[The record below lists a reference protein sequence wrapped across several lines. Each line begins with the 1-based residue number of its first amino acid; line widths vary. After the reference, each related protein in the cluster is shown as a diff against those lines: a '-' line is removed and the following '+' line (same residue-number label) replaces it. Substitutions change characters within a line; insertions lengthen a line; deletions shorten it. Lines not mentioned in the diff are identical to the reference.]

1 MSSIYFV
8 PSWFVGTSA
17 ILEFFFFTIALII
30 SFYANKIYTLT
41 KQKEHKFFSIGF
53 LLISLSYLVLL
64 FLNLF
69 FLTKRNNRIF
79 IVEINQ
85 IISLTNLI
93 FFLYSVLFIMGLV
106 TLVYMAFELKN
117 AKLYVLL
124 TLLGIVPIL
133 FSTSR
138 NWLLYPISAVFL
150 LFLSIY
156 FLERYY
162 ETGKTKTLISF
173 IAFVLLL
180 LTRVEFVF
188 ASKNLPFFLF
198 EKCDMHFIIAHLIES
213 IAYLLL
219 LFNLINIL
227 KNDKKKKQT

>member
-1 MSSIYFV
+1 
-8 PSWFVGTSA
+8 
-17 ILEFFFFTIALII
+17 
-30 SFYANKIYTLT
+30 
-41 KQKEHKFFSIGF
+41 
-53 LLISLSYLVLL
+53 
-64 FLNLF
+64 
-69 FLTKRNNRIF
+69 
-79 IVEINQ
+79 
-85 IISLTNLI
+85 
-93 FFLYSVLFIMGLV
+93 MGLV